1 MTNAHR
7 YVAVALLLSAKRVAS
22 LAITSTSM
30 RRVLGG
36 TAASSGCAVKVSEYF
51 RPACARVGTQ
61 SNPAAAGFPG
71 VVLNVAPGG
80 TPVAAIVIVTLGAS
94 CARAE
99 RLKRS
104 GSPGAARSV
113 APSAGVGG
121 VQLAGAGLPTRAAA
135 SVPAKKSKLTQIP
148 QNNGVMWRETCMPA
162 PQLFCGKG

>member
-1 MTNAHR
+1 M
-7 YVAVALLLSAKRVAS
+7 L
-22 LAITSTSM
+22 
-30 RRVLGG
+30 RVLGG
-36 TAASSGCAVKVSEYF
+36 TAASSGCAVNVSEYF

-80 TPVAAIVIVTLGAS
+80 TPVAPIVIVALGAS
-94 CARAE
+94 CARAAS
-99 RLKRS
+99 LNRS

-113 APSAGVGG
+113 APSAGVGA

-135 SVPAKKSKLTQIP
+135 SVAAKKSKARPIP
-148 QNNGVMWRETCMPA
+148 QNNGVIWRETCMLA